1 MSEKESAE
9 TVPRRVLVDADV
21 FISYLTSDK
30 LSVHAERLVD
40 RADATQ
46 ARLFVASEMYDD
58 VITALRTERVNLE
71 TVIQVLMD
79 ILDTP
84 TAEACGIL

>member
-9 TVPRRVLVDADV
+9 TIPRRVLVDADV

-40 RADATQ
+40 K
-46 ARLFVASEMYDD
+46 
-58 VITALRTERVNLE
+58 RTRHR
-71 TVIQVLMD
+71 
-79 ILDTP
+79 
-84 TAEACGIL
+84 